1 MVIYILA
8 LLILSLALLAIGLQ
22 KTYYFFPAR
31 ELKRQA
37 RSGDHDATVLYR
49 AVAYGASLRL
59 FLWLVIGLA
68 VAGSFILLT
77 SLAPT
82 WLVFIAVA
90 GLIWYAFAWSPNA
103 RVTGLG
109 AQVALFVT
117 PAVAWILYY
126 THPVLDFF
134 ARTIERHRPVTFHTG
149 LFERQDLV
157 ELVKNQRQLADSRI
171 SEAELDLVLHALT
184 FGEKTVQN
192 IMVPRRSVAT
202 VADDDVVGPILMDEL
217 YESKHTRFPV
227 ISSVT
232 TEIVGLLYLQDL
244 VSARQGGSVRELM
257 KPNVQYVHED
267 QSLYQVIHAFQT
279 TKQHMFCVV
288 NSEGEYVGIITV
300 EDVLEQVVGHKLEDD
315 FDGYDDRRAVAAST
329 SRAVEQAV
337 DADVQTDGSSAV

>member
-8 LLILSLALLAIGLQ
+8 LLILGLALLAIGLQ
-22 KTYYFFPAR
+22 KTYYFFPVR

-37 RSGDHDATVLYR
+37 RSGDHDAAVLYR
-49 AVAYGASLRL
+49 AVAYGSSLRL
-59 FLWLVIGLA
+59 FLWLCIGLT

-82 WLVFIAVA
+82 WLVFVAVA

-117 PAVAWILYY
+117 PAVAWVLYY

-134 ARTIERHRPVTFHTG
+134 ARTIDRHRPVTFHTG

-157 ELVKNQRQLADSRI
+157 ELIKNQRQLADSRI

-192 IMVPRRSVAT
+192 VMVPRRSVTT
-202 VADDDVVGPILMDEL
+202 VAVDDVVGPILMDEL
-217 YESKHTRFPV
+217 YESQHSRFPV
-227 ISSVT
+227 VGPDAAD
-232 TEIVGLLYLQDL
+232 IVGLLYLRDL
-244 VSARQGGSVRELM
+244 ISARQGGSVRELM
-257 KPNVQYVHED
+257 KPAVQYVHED
-267 QSLYQVIHAFQT
+267 QSLYQVLHAFQI

-300 EDVLEQVVGHKLEDD
+300 EDVLEQVIGHKIDDD
-315 FDGYDDRRAVAAST
+315 FDSYDDKRAVAAST
-329 SRAVEQAV
+329 SRAAVPAV
-337 DADVQTDGSSAV
+337 DEDVQPDQPE